1 MALHMPEPDKLC
13 PRRGNALTAALGR
26 LMMRA
31 LGWKIAGNFPAEPK
45 FVIAWAPHTSYHD
58 WFVGVACMLALR
70 IQSSWMAAHGF
81 FWWPLSLLMKRLG
94 GIPIN
99 RNRSHN
105 VVAQMIDYFNS
116 RDQLIL
122 AISPEGKRKKVE
134 KWKTGFYHIATGAN
148 VPILLMSLDYAT
160 RTLTLGPTFTAT
172 DNAESDMATIQ
183 SHFRKFTARYPAQT

>member
-1 MALHMPEPDKLC
+1 MALHIPEPDKLC

-31 LGWKIAGNFPAEPK
+31 LGWKIAGNFPAAPR

-70 IQSSWMAAHGF
+70 IKASWMAAHGF
-81 FWWPLSLLMKRLG
+81 FWWPLGLLMMRLG
-94 GIPIN
+94 GISIN

-105 VVAQMIDYFNS
+105 VVAQMIDCFNS
-116 RDQLIL
+116 RDQFIL
-122 AISPEGKRKKVE
+122 AVAPEGKRKKVK
-134 KWKTGFYHIATGAN
+134 KWKTGFYHIAAGAN
-148 VPILLMSLDYAT
+148 VPILLMALDYNT

-172 DNAESDMATIQ
+172 GNTESDMATIQ